1 MAESEADIRIF
12 NQSECSI
19 PLTESDFQ
27 SVASAIMNREDCTF
41 VFVEVVYV
49 NEDEIIRINREYLDH
64 DYITDIISFR
74 YDDPQDDT
82 GIEGTLFCCA
92 PRISEQAKEYQEPE
106 KREFL
111 RVFIHGLL
119 HLAGYDDQS
128 EAEKASMRSREDFYL
143 N

>member
-1 MAESEADIRIF
+1 MAESEANIRIF

-27 SVASAIMNREDCTF
+27 SVASAIMNQEDCTF

-74 YDDPQDDT
+74 YDDPQVDT

-92 PRISEQAKEYQEPE
+92 SRISEQAKEYQEPE